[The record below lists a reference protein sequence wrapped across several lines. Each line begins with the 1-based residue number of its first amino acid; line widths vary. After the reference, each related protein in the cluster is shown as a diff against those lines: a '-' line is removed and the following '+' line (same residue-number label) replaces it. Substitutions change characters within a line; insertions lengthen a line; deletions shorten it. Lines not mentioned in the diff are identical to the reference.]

1 MVMITPEQ
9 ATSVIAA
16 GEYIHT
22 FRSGRVTL
30 FGADWDR
37 ADILEAIDAHPA
49 ELAGVTA
56 TSMGHGIVINDGTF
70 LFVETD
76 KDRLS
81 QLMFAIADAARA
93 TAYSGAIG
101 KANSDS
107 LFDAADAAFD
117 AAYAEIFN
125 LTPKEN

>member
-9 ATSVIAA
+9 AKSVIAA

-22 FRSGRVTL
+22 FRSGGWTL

-56 TSMGHGIVINDGTF
+56 TSMGHGIAINDGTF
-70 LFVETD
+70 LFIATD
-76 KDRLS
+76 EDRLS
-81 QLMFAIADAARA
+81 QLVFTIAA
-93 TAYSGAIG
+93 TG
-101 KANSDS
+101 
-107 LFDAADAAFD
+107 
-117 AAYAEIFN
+117 E
-125 LTPKEN
+125 TTR